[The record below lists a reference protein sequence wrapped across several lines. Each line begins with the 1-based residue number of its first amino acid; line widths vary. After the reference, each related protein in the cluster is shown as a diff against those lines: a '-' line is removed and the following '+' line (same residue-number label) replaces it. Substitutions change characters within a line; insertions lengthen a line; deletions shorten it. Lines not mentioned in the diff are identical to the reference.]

1 MTSAPAHRKPIV
13 AIDGPVGAGKSTVA
27 WAVARR
33 LGFRYVDTGAMYRS
47 VAWAALQR
55 GIDLHDEAAVTAL
68 ARSLRIEFHA
78 DRDGQRVWID
88 GRDVTDDLRSPQ
100 VSDGASIVSVYP
112 GVREA
117 MVAIQ
122 RALGAQGGVVM
133 EGRDIG
139 TVVFPDAEVK
149 IFLDASLEERAR
161 RRYRELQARGVNVD
175 LDAVRRAEEERD
187 RRDRT
192 RAHSPLQ
199 RAPGA
204 VVIDSTQMPA
214 DEVIERIAQLALR
227 AKGE

>member
-1 MTSAPAHRKPIV
+1 MTSARRKPIV

-47 VAWAALQR
+47 VAWAAQQR
-55 GIDLHDEAAVTAL
+55 GIDLHDEAAVIKL
-68 ARSLRIEFHA
+68 ARTLRIEFHS
-78 DRDGQRVWID
+78 DGEGQRVWVD
-88 GRDVTDDLRSPQ
+88 GRDVTDVLRSPE

-122 RALGAQGGVVM
+122 RAWGAQGGVVM

-139 TVVFPDAEVK
+139 TVVFPDADVK

-161 RRYRELQARGVNVD
+161 RRYRELQTRGVRVD
-175 LDAVRRAEEERD
+175 LDAVRQAEEERD

-204 VVIDSTQMPA
+204 VVIDSTQIPA
-214 DEVIERIAQLALR
+214 DDVIERIVQLALR
-227 AKGE
+227 ATDE